1 MARMKLKAGDE
12 VIVIAGKD
20 KNKVGKILK
29 TLPREEKV
37 IVEGVAVAKRHQ
49 KPSQQNPQG
58 GIVDKEMPIHISNVM
73 AYDGKRGSRIGHKFV
88 DGKKVRVLKTTGKE
102 F

>member
-1 MARMKLKAGDE
+1 MPRMKLKAGDE

-37 IVEGVAVAKRHQ
+37 IVEGVAIAKRHQ

-58 GIVDKEMPIHISNVM
+58 GIVDKEMPIHVSNVM

-102 F
+102 Y